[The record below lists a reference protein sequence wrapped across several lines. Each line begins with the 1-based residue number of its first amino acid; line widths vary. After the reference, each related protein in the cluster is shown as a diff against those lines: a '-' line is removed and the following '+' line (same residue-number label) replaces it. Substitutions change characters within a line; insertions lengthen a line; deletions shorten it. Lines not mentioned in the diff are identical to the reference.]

1 MMKHIAVALAAVAQ
15 AESMAPYL
23 HTIARPGTKIDFLIP
38 ANARRPV
45 WLLARTTALSLHNR
59 STVAVFEQRWASEV
73 EEERLL
79 AERMLAKLRESLR
92 DEGAAT
98 AVRLYSGSLKK
109 TLAELRAI
117 TPESLAVLYPQKD
130 WPLEN
135 AVRAILTKTW
145 LCAPTEESKAFLA
158 IETHR

>member
-1 MMKHIAVALAAVAQ
+1 MVAGVHHCVVTAQ
-15 AESMAPYL
+15 Q
-23 HTIARPGTKIDFLIP
+23 I
-38 ANARRPV
+38 N
-45 WLLARTTALSLHNR
+45 
-59 STVAVFEQRWASEV
+59 VAVFEQRWASEV

-79 AERMLAKLRESLR
+79 AERMLAKLGESLR
-92 DEGAAT
+92 EQGAAT
-98 AVRLYSGSLKK
+98 AVRLYSGSLKR

-135 AVRAILTKTW
+135 AVRAILTRTG
-145 LCAPTEESKAFLA
+145 LCAPMEVSKAFLA